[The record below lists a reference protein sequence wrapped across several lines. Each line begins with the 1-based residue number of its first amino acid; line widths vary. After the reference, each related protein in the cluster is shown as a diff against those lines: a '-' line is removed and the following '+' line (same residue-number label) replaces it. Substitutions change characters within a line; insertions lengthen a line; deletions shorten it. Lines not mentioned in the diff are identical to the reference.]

1 MPLISLDTLMLFSL
15 ASVLLSLSPGPD
27 NIFVLTQSALY
38 GRRAGVIITIGLCT
52 GLVVHT
58 LVVALGLAVVFQTS
72 AVAFN
77 VLKYA
82 GAAYLVYLAWQ
93 AFTAGAA
100 SMDGESE
107 RLSTRALYARGVIMN
122 ISNPKVA
129 IFFLALLPQFV
140 DIGAGSVTLQVMLLG
155 LVFLL
160 CAFAVFCVV
169 ALCAGYL
176 GNWLR
181 SSPGASVIMHRLAGL
196 VFVGLA
202 VRLALSE
209 R

>member
-1 MPLISLDTLMLFSL
+1 MLFSL

-181 SSPGASVIMHRLAGL
+181 YSPGASVIMHRLAGL

-202 VRLALSE
+202 VSLALSE